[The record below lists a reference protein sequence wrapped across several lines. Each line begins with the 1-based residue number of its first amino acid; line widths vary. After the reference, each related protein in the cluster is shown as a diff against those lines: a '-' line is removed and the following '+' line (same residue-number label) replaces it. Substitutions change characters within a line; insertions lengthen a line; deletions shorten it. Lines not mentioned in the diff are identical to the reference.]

1 MRHWI
6 PALII
11 ALLAAPSS
19 SAQTETALQVA
30 VGSRVR
36 VRAAGQHTF
45 IGELTEARGDTL
57 VIRRS
62 SGPLASRTTVVLDS
76 SARVEV
82 SRGRYVSGQRVL
94 GYALGGAGATVLW
107 YALFMNA
114 VVDDVCPLSECEM
127 PATDY
132 AEAAGIGAAAGALLG
147 VILRAER
154 WERVRSPLRVGVDPS
169 HRQAR
174 VTVAL
179 TYR

>member
-6 PALII
+6 PALIV

-19 SAQTETALQVA
+19 SAQTDTALQVA

-36 VRAAGQHTF
+36 VRTPHSGTL

-57 VIRRS
+57 VIRNS
-62 SGPLASRTTVVLDS
+62 AWPLTSRTVVLDP
-76 SARVEV
+76 SARVDV
-82 SRGRYVSGQRVL
+82 SRGRYVSGRRVL
-94 GYALGGAGATVLW
+94 GYALGCAGATVVL
-107 YALFMNA
+107 YELFIDD
-114 VVDDVCPLSECEM
+114 VVDDFCPLGGCELSGS
-127 PATDY
+127 DY
-132 AEAAGIGAAAGALLG
+132 ARAAGIGAAAGAVLG

-174 VTVAL
+174 FTVAL
-179 TYR
+179 TFR

>member
-6 PALII
+6 PALIV
-11 ALLAAPSS
+11 ALLAAPSA
-19 SAQTETALQVA
+19 SAQTDTALQVA

-36 VRAAGQHTF
+36 VRTPGQHTF

-62 SGPLASRTTVVLDS
+62 AWPLTSRRTVVLDS
-76 SARVEV
+76 SARVDI
-82 SRGRYVSGQRVL
+82 SRGRYVSGQRVI
-94 GYALGGAGATVLW
+94 GYALGGAGVVVVW
-107 YALFMNA
+107 YALF
-114 VVDDVCPLSECEM
+114 VQGVFDDLCPLSECELSGS
-127 PATDY
+127 DY

-147 VILRAER
+147 VIMRAER

-179 TYR
+179 AFR

>member
-6 PALII
+6 PVLIV

-19 SAQTETALQVA
+19 SAQTDAALQVA

-36 VRAAGQHTF
+36 VRTAGQHTF

-57 VIRRS
+57 VIHGSAWPLTSRR
-62 SGPLASRTTVVLDS
+62 TVVLDS
-76 SARVEV
+76 SARVDI
-82 SRGRYVSGQRVL
+82 SRGRYVSGQRVI
-94 GYALGGAGATVLW
+94 GYALGGAGAVVVW
-107 YALFMNA
+107 YALFVQA
-114 VVDDVCPLSECEM
+114 VFDDVCPLSECELSG
-127 PATDY
+127 ADY

-147 VILRAER
+147 VIMRAER
-154 WERVRSPLRVGVDPS
+154 WERVRSPLRVGLDPS

-179 TYR
+179 TFR

>member
-6 PALII
+6 PALIV

-19 SAQTETALQVA
+19 SAQTNTALQVA

-36 VRAAGQHTF
+36 VRTAGQQTF

-62 SGPLASRTTVVLDS
+62 AWSLGSRTTVVLDS
-76 SARVEV
+76 FARVDV
-82 SRGRYVSGQRVL
+82 SRGRYVSSRRVV
-94 GYALGGAGATVLW
+94 GYALGGAGVMVVW
-107 YALFMNA
+107 YAVFVQGLF
-114 VVDDVCPLSECEM
+114 DDLCPFSECELSGS
-127 PATDY
+127 DY

-147 VILRAER
+147 VMMRAER
-154 WERVRSPLRVGVDPS
+154 WERVRNPLRVGIDPS

-174 VTVAL
+174 LTVAL
-179 TYR
+179 TFR